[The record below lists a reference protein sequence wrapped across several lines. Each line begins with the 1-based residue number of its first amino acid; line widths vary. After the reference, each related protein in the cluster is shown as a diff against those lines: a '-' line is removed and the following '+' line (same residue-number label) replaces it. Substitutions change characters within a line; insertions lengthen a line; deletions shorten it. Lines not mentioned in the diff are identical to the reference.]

1 MKYVMILVFAMYI
14 APASAQ
20 TIKEVWSDMPDSIMP
35 LLSRNNRLDCVD
47 YWEAG
52 QYGDVKNR
60 LEGKVVI
67 LFMNEDS
74 LAVADTEVSSYE
86 MRLER
91 GAIGDVRKIFVRHN
105 VKVGGIMDWTE
116 RVFSPAWQLLK
127 EYAAPRDSFEDS
139 LMKGARFF

>member
-1 MKYVMILVFAMYI
+1 MKYVMMLVFAMCI

-52 QYGDVKNR
+52 QHGDVKNR

-86 MRLER
+86 MKLKR
-91 GAIGDVRKIFVRHN
+91 GATGDVQKIFVRHN
-105 VKVGGIMDWTE
+105 VKVGDVTDWTE
-116 RVFSPAWQLLK
+116 RVFSPAWRLLK
-127 EYAAPRDSFEDS
+127 EYAAPKDSFENS
-139 LMKGARFF
+139 LMKGAMFF

>member
-1 MKYVMILVFAMYI
+1 MKYVMMLVFAMCI

-52 QYGDVKNR
+52 QQGDVRNR

-91 GAIGDVRKIFVRHN
+91 GAIGDVRKIFVRHS
-105 VKVGGIMDWTE
+105 VKVGDVTDWTE

-127 EYAAPRDSFEDS
+127 EYAAPEDSFENS